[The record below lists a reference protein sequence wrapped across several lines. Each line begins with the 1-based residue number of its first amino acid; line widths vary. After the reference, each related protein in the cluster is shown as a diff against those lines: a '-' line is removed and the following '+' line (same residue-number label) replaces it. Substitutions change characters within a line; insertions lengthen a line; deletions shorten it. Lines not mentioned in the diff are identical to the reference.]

1 MTRTPQIEALPGMT
15 PLGFKPKPKT
25 PSLKTLERW
34 LDQGVCKTPVVCRVE
49 PDGICEHGKRS
60 WLLILGYI

>member
-34 LDQGVCKTPVVCRVE
+34 LDQGVCKTLWFAVSSRTASASMVSAP
-49 PDGICEHGKRS
+49 GS
-60 WLLILGYI
+60 